1 MSSQEVKHT
10 PDEIKDLAEYA
21 KSVKFP
27 RIIHASVSN
36 VCNARCPN
44 CPCTN
49 DPQLRKGYGD
59 RVFPP
64 LMSKKIWD
72 RIADGA
78 SKYGSMI
85 RLSGSGEPL
94 LHKDIVDFMVSA
106 LNKGA
111 KVSLI
116 TNGSVLDQ
124 ETILRLLK
132 AGIESIEISVDA
144 MNAEDY
150 AKVRVGLDWDTTYK
164 NIITAKKLR
173 DEGDYRTLIMV
184 SIINQPTK
192 IPNLDK
198 AVEFWKE
205 RVDNVILRKYLRWG
219 FMKSDDVTEPFLEK
233 RIPCPLPFE
242 RIVVNTGGYVH
253 FCTSD
258 PGSWDPVGDLN
269 LNTLEEVWNSDL
281 LRKWRQYQAD
291 GEWYKIPLCRQ
302 CNDWQFK
309 SWDYNVWHAY
319 KVAKQ
324 KKSKTGSKGR

>member
-36 VCNARCPN
+36 VCNSRCPN

-59 RVFPP
+59 RIFPP
-64 LMSKKIWD
+64 FMSKKVWN

-94 LHKDIVDFMVSA
+94 LHKNIVDFMVSA

-132 AGIESIEISVDA
+132 AGIESLEIYVDA

-150 AKVRVGLDWDTTYK
+150 AKV
-164 NIITAKKLR
+164 
-173 DEGDYRTLIMV
+173 
-184 SIINQPTK
+184 
-192 IPNLDK
+192 
-198 AVEFWKE
+198 
-205 RVDNVILRKYLRWG
+205 
-219 FMKSDDVTEPFLEK
+219 
-233 RIPCPLPFE
+233 
-242 RIVVNTGGYVH
+242 
-253 FCTSD
+253 
-258 PGSWDPVGDLN
+258 
-269 LNTLEEVWNSDL
+269 
-281 LRKWRQYQAD
+281 
-291 GEWYKIPLCRQ
+291 
-302 CNDWQFK
+302 
-309 SWDYNVWHAY
+309 
-319 KVAKQ
+319 
-324 KKSKTGSKGR
+324 